1 MIKICFYPFPYLKY
15 SFFHSC
21 LPFYM
26 ALISPSTIH
35 VAIDP
40 APNSSNFTI
49 SYIKKYLSTLSFWV
63 FKMTDVFI
71 SADAEAEVSML
82 WPPDEKSQ
90 LIGKDPDAGKDW
102 GQEKRA
108 TEVEMVEWHHQFN
121 GYECRQTPRDGEGQG
136 GLVHS
141 SPWGHEES
149 NATKWLNNILEE
161 CCIEF
166 RIGYEL
172 CSLSGIC
179 IKCLI
184 FTQIITSLVE
194 MGLPDG

>member
-1 MIKICFYPFPYLKY
+1 MIKICFYPFTYLKY

-21 LPFYM
+21 LPCYM
-26 ALISPSTIH
+26 SLISLSTIH
-35 VAIDP
+35 VSIYP
-40 APNSSNFTI
+40 APNYSNFTI

-63 FKMTDVFI
+63 SVTDVFI
-71 SADAEAEVSML
+71 SADAEAEVSIL
-82 WPPDEKSQ
+82 WPPDETNQ

-108 TEVEMVEWHHQFN
+108 TEAEMVEWNHQFN
-121 GYECRQTPRDGEGQG
+121 GYELRQTARDGEGPE

-149 NATKWLNNILEE
+149 NTTKWLNNILEE

-166 RIGYEL
+166 RIGY
-172 CSLSGIC
+172 
-179 IKCLI
+179 
-184 FTQIITSLVE
+184 
-194 MGLPDG
+194 